1 MTHTRIAL
9 IPLFAAACTLT
20 AIAQT
25 TPAPQQESAAI
36 EAKQNA
42 EAQSLLLEQEIPSQ
56 SGEAGGQLAKKQR
69 DDAFE
74 LISVDSKLVM
84 NKPYSADSE
93 TDTVQTLADGN
104 HIQHHSVSKFYR
116 DSHGRTRREQSFGNV
131 DPSNPG
137 PHEVKIFIDDPVSNA
152 AYVLDPGSKTALR
165 LKRSRKF
172 LDEREAD
179 NRSAPNNLPKL
190 NEGLAIMTPD
200 GNTQDIGKKTIEG
213 VECEGSQ
220 QTITIPAGQIGNE
233 RPIAIVTETWFAP
246 SIAAVVQSTTS
257 DPRFG
262 QTTYQLHNVQL
273 NEQPSQLFEPPSD
286 YRVENSRP

>member
-20 AIAQT
+20 AIAQN

-42 EAQSLLLEQEIPSQ
+42 EAQSLMLEQKNSLQ
-56 SGEAGGQLAKKQR
+56 SDEPGEQLSKMQR
-69 DDAFE
+69 DEAFE
-74 LISVDSKLVM
+74 LISVDGKLVR

-93 TDTVQTLADGN
+93 TDIVQTLGDGN
-104 HIQHHSVSKFYR
+104 RIQHHTVSKFYR
-116 DSHGRTRREQSFGNV
+116 DSQGRTRREQTFGNV
-131 DPSNPG
+131 DPSNSS

-172 LDEREAD
+172 LDEREAES
-179 NRSAPNNLPKL
+179 RPAVHNLPKP
-190 NEGLAIMTPD
+190 NEGVAVVTPD
-200 GNTQDIGKKTIEG
+200 GVTQDLGKKTIEG
-213 VECEGSQ
+213 VECEGTQ
-220 QTITIPAGQIGNE
+220 QTITIPASQIGNE
-233 RPIAIVTETWFAP
+233 RPIVIVTETWFAP

-262 QTTYQLHNVQL
+262 QTTYQLHNLQL
-273 NEQPSQLFEPPSD
+273 NEPPSQLFESPAD
-286 YRVENSRP
+286 YRVETSRP